1 MTNKATDHKGIVQN
15 VDQLILGEGGILACK
30 RKGNQSESLKTKI
43 NQDTKEMG
51 LEQTGHDVGNGT
63 ATTELH
69 ANPDCFVFDEA
80 PKVSDDVFLH

>member
-1 MTNKATDHKGIVQN
+1 
-15 VDQLILGEGGILACK
+15 
-30 RKGNQSESLKTKI
+30 
-43 NQDTKEMG
+43 MG